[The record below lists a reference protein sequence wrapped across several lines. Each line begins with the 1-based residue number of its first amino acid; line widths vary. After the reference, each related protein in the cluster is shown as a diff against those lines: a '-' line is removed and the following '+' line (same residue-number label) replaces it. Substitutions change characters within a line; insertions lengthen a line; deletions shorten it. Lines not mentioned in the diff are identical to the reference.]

1 MMKIIDICVV
11 LNHVVCV
18 RQDFDKDDIAKQEVI
33 AAELENLRVQLSKHA
48 LSQFSTNG
56 IYVKVSTA
64 YFDLINI

>member
-11 LNHVVCV
+11 LHHVVCV
-18 RQDFDKDDIAKQEVI
+18 RQYFDKDDIAKQEVI